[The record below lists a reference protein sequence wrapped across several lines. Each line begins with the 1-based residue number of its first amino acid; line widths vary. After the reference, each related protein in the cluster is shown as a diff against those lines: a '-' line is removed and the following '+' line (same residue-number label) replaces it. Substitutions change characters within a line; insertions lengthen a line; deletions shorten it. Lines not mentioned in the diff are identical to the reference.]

1 MQIFSFIPGITRSK
15 LIQIRL
21 LSVVKLKTDKI
32 FCIIIIIFCFFNQSC
47 STTSILR
54 TTPNTVESFMMKR
67 SNSILKK
74 DYSKISSDRLLNHSI
89 FLTMTGFGFV
99 MENAEK
105 ALDEDY
111 QTGID
116 LYKEANK
123 YFERAVFLGNKY
135 LIIKYPIFDDWLR
148 QNIYSDIEFT
158 KDDVEALYW
167 LAAAYGGAI
176 SSSRGNP
183 QWVIHLPKVGQLIEK
198 ALELNPTWNYGSL
211 YSVMISYATTIS
223 DTPERDWDVNGYI
236 GGYNRFGKES
246 DVSGYY
252 NSKGVREREYVGL
265 NIATNY
271 YNLSLKAS
279 NGMDL
284 SSHLSYAENVLVLQ
298 QNRSEFIKL
307 LNLVIK
313 SKEKEVKEMELG
325 NYMAKQRAQWLLN
338 RTEELFY

>member
-223 DTPERDWDVNGYI
+223 DTPERDWDMNGYI

-252 NSKGVREREYVGL
+252 NSNGVREREYVGL

>member
-21 LSVVKLKTDKI
+21 LSVVKFKTDKI

-167 LAAAYGGAI
+167 LAAAYGGAV

-223 DTPERDWDVNGYI
+223 DTPERDWDMNGYI

-252 NSKGVREREYVGL
+252 NSNGVREREYVGL

-313 SKEKEVKEMELG
+313 SKEKEVKELELG

>member
-54 TTPNTVESFMMKR
+54 TTPNTVESFLMKR

-167 LAAAYGGAI
+167 LAAAYGGAV

-223 DTPERDWDVNGYI
+223 DTPERDWDMNGYI
-236 GGYNRFGKES
+236 GGYNRLGKES

-252 NSKGVREREYVGL
+252 NSNGVREREYVGL

-313 SKEKEVKEMELG
+313 SKEKEVKELELG

>member
-1 MQIFSFIPGITRSK
+1 
-15 LIQIRL
+15 
-21 LSVVKLKTDKI
+21 
-32 FCIIIIIFCFFNQSC
+32 
-47 STTSILR
+47 
-54 TTPNTVESFMMKR
+54 
-67 SNSILKK
+67 
-74 DYSKISSDRLLNHSI
+74 
-89 FLTMTGFGFV
+89 MTGFGFV

-167 LAAAYGGAI
+167 LAAAYGGAV

-223 DTPERDWDVNGYI
+223 DTPERDWDMNGYI
-236 GGYNRFGKES
+236 GGYNRLGKES

-252 NSKGVREREYVGL
+252 NSNGVREREYVGL

-313 SKEKEVKEMELG
+313 SKEKEVKELELG

>member
-313 SKEKEVKEMELG
+313 SKEKEVKELELG

>member
-1 MQIFSFIPGITRSK
+1 MQIFSFILGIARSK
-15 LIQIRL
+15 LIQNRL
-21 LSVVKLKTDKI
+21 LSVVQFKTDNI
-32 FCIIIIIFCFFNQSC
+32 FSIIIVIFCFFNQSC

-54 TTPNTVESFMMKR
+54 STPKTVESFMMKR

-74 DYSKISSDRLLNHSI
+74 DYSKISSDRLLKHSI

-105 ALDEDY
+105 TLDEDY
-111 QTGID
+111 QAGID

-123 YFERAVFLGNKY
+123 YFERAVLLGNKY
-135 LIIKYPIFDDWLR
+135 LIVKYPTFDDWLR
-148 QNIYSDIEFT
+148 QKNYTDIEFT

-167 LAAAYGGAI
+167 LSAAYGGAV

-211 YSVMISYATTIS
+211 YSVMIPYATTIS
-223 DTPERDWDVNGYI
+223 DSPERDWDMNGYL

-246 DVSGYY
+246 EVNGYY
-252 NSKGVREREYVGL
+252 NSNGVREKEYVGV
-265 NIATNY
+265 NIATHY
-271 YNLSLKAS
+271 YNLALKAS

-284 SSHLSYAENVLVLQ
+284 SSHVSYAENVLVLQ

-307 LNLVIK
+307 LDLVIK
-313 SKEKEVKEMELG
+313 SKEKEVKELELG

>member
-167 LAAAYGGAI
+167 LAAAYGGAV

-223 DTPERDWDVNGYI
+223 DTPERDWDMNGYI
-236 GGYNRFGKES
+236 GGYNRLGKES

-252 NSKGVREREYVGL
+252 NSNGVREREYVGL

-313 SKEKEVKEMELG
+313 SKEKEVKELELG